1 MVGHQ
6 WSELWVDSCCTPWR
20 CDRLRPRRWFVVV
33 NRLFFDVCD
42 GIFLNYWW
50 KESSLEQSKQ
60 LSSELS
66 RTCDVYVGVDVFG
79 RGCCGNGGFNT
90 VEVGFLDKSTISV
103 LLRDLYF
110 AVTWRV
116 HMWSECSLFS
126 GRFPWGSWVQL
137 PCEFCLFELFGF
149 FWCFLVVSYQ
159 VNLGVSLI

>member
-1 MVGHQ
+1 M
-6 WSELWVDSCCTPWR
+6 
-20 CDRLRPRRWFVVV
+20 V

-110 AVTWRV
+110 AVT
-116 HMWSECSLFS
+116 
-126 GRFPWGSWVQL
+126 
-137 PCEFCLFELFGF
+137 
-149 FWCFLVVSYQ
+149 
-159 VNLGVSLI
+159 